1 MRVSQ
6 ATVAQRLVI
15 KFHLMFVKEQGK
27 GIALVV
33 TIEARGKDDSGGDG
47 DVGETEEELERRAC
61 EEEEALQ
68 L

>member
-6 ATVAQRLVI
+6 ATVAQRLLI

-47 DVGETEEELERRAC
+47 DVSQT
-61 EEEEALQ
+61 
-68 L
+68 